1 MAQNNFKIFDQNK
14 VNMQSDTDYTNNT
27 QRLNGVQQGIASS
40 SLNNKALY
48 QASTM
53 NAAIAGFMNDN
64 GQDATD
70 ANLLT
75 LKNNYAAA
83 LTNFSNNTNSVIESY
98 PVKSGVTFSAGDP
111 VDIIN
116 DEVTIS
122 KSENDGLIVLNNNKM
137 DVIYQ
142 FDETYLYT
150 AKDLTI
156 YQYTLTDGVFR
167 QSAIF
172 TVEQSAQEITSLCK
186 YNNSTL
192 FATVLMRSNTDGTIY
207 YSKVLAFTVSAN
219 SIEFTSESEEMS
231 HIASGGKF
239 KMHPF
244 VGGSI
249 IMSQTG
255 TGTATTTNVLTFS
268 NNVPTV
274 LSTANGSYP
283 VLLNNNT
290 VLATAERTTTTTAYI
305 IFNFYTVS
313 QTGALTLAYNSTDR
327 TVKAVEFENVIST
340 SDDMLAAVSSGTLGH
355 LYAVNYE
362 TWAMTR
368 GDTVPA
374 DPLLYQYTTCYPTT
388 TRTVLKRSGNL
399 STTTGYP
406 FALHEMTFTTGVN
419 YSDSITNNFTN
430 IFPYSYYAGISGATY
445 FSTTSK
451 KYALFNYKSGSTVL
465 GFSQTGKISA
475 STSKDAIAIQDSTN
489 SPCKVCFAGAVTIPG
504 VSENLSV
511 ITPGVSM
518 QTYTGGKCI
527 IYNANAIP
535 YQVHDFIGDGSGQ
548 ISINV
553 GYVYK
558 FIIEADSGKVVLGT
572 GSTLYSPTNNEN
584 GTKYVY
590 IVFR

>member
-75 LKNNYAAA
+75 LKNNYSAA

-122 KSENDGLIVLNNNKM
+122 KSENDGLLVLNNNYM

-156 YQYTLTDGVFR
+156 YQYTLTDGVFH
-167 QSAIF
+167 QSATF

-186 YNNSTL
+186 YNNTTL
-192 FATVLMRSNTDGTIY
+192 FATVLMRSNEAGTIY
-207 YSKVLAFTVSAN
+207 YSKVLAFTVAAN
-219 SIEFTSESEEMS
+219 SITFTSESEEIT
-231 HIASGGKF
+231 HIASGGNF
-239 KMHPF
+239 KMQPF
-244 VGGSI
+244 VGGSVL
-249 IMSQTG
+249 MSQTG
-255 TGTATTTNVLTFS
+255 TGTATTTRVLTFS
-268 NNVPTV
+268 NNVPTS
-274 LSTANGSYP
+274 LSAANGSYP

-290 VLATAERTTTTTAYI
+290 VLATAEHSTTTTVRI

-313 QTGALTLAYNSTDR
+313 STGALTLAFRSNKG
-327 TVKAVEFENVIST
+327 TVEAAKFENVIST
-340 SDDMLAAVSSGTLGH
+340 SDDMLAVVSHRTPGN
-355 LYAVNYE
+355 LYAVNYD
-362 TWAMTR
+362 TWAMTA
-368 GDTVPA
+368 GATVPA

-388 TRTVLKRSGNL
+388 ARTVLYRNASNV
-399 STTTGYP
+399 P

-419 YSDSITNNFTN
+419 YSDAIANNFTN
-430 IFPYSYYAGISGATY
+430 ISPYSYFDGISSATY
-445 FSTTSK
+445 FGTASK
-451 KYALFNYKSGSTVL
+451 KYALFNYRSGSNIL
-465 GFSQTGKISA
+465 GFSQTAKISA
-475 STSKDAIAIQDSTN
+475 STSQDAIAMQDSTT

-527 IYNANAIP
+527 IYNSNAVP
-535 YQVHDFIGDGSGQ
+535 YQLHDFTGDGSGQ

-553 GYVYK
+553 GHVYK

-572 GSTLYSPTNNEN
+572 GSTLYTPTNNEN